1 MLSDDMSN
9 AQWLYHRCSK
19 ARASMGTPLT
29 TLDLC
34 VKILQVIEKTKEDDD
49 IQIPLMEALKD
60 AKQRDLAFIF
70 ELCER
75 AGDLRDDDQLSE
87 EILRAIDADN
97 NTTSTGEE
105 VSAESSSRTSKVG
118 QRGGYN
124 SDEKINFDEMQAYQL
139 RTRVLGLNMPSFLNL
154 WKYLQEAGW
163 TYTSGIYHIPR
174 GTRRKANG
182 KRNPSAKAAF
192 AQMDIVNGASLH
204 MQDESDEGEQD
215 EEGPDEFTSAN
226 DLLDYLDEYCMPNYR
241 ATPAE
246 IKAQQKLLSTKSKA
260 YERRNK
266 RLRWELLEVAY
277 RDRSKQRLNE
287 DDILNN
293 TSKYGHNNRSCEVCF
308 LGAHPI
314 YPRVACRDCRLVV
327 HTNCYGVLDYG
338 DDTTDDPKKLRADEK
353 GLFTC
358 DVCENSLGKIN
369 ARKKATRWNASQSSG
384 YRIHY
389 HPNAICSFCE
399 SNSIAGGMIKI
410 EGECEGEGEGEK
422 RRKRKGADT
431 EQWVHLFCLNEVLRP
446 TNEPSAVRTNTDI
459 ATQLRSK
466 LESYT
471 GIKVCGSCKR
481 RKGEIVKCRGNCGKY
496 FHHLC
501 IQIDPRNDTSY
512 NSKDHLCLD
521 CCVVNETTISQITAE
536 TDEKGTRTDETDQYF
551 DKRPS
556 KRQSTNEGE
565 NDITIPT
572 IKKCVAEAQKLHQQS
587 DLSPS
592 FDTIEMNYQN
602 QFKEWSYLL
611 ASKQSILLYGLGSK
625 RTVLGAFGEA
635 LSNEGDVLNINGY
648 DEDIDLNQLF
658 DYIDQIF
665 LDGRVSVTIDNFL
678 KEPNDSLIT
687 KAASIAKKF
696 ASMRN
701 RPLFILIHTIDGVG
715 LNDDFS
721 QRSLQA
727 LTKSSEKDS
736 CPMIRIA
743 ASVDNIN
750 TAMTLWSPQVE
761 HKFDW
766 VSFSLSFIYW
776 T

>member
-1 MLSDDMSN
+1 MISDDISN
-9 AQWLYHRCSK
+9 ALWLYHRCSK

-34 VKILQVIEKTKEDDD
+34 VKILQVVKKTKDDD

-60 AKQRDLAFIF
+60 AKQRDLSFIF

-75 AGDLRDDDQLSE
+75 VGDLRDDDQLSE
-87 EILRAIDADN
+87 EMLRTIDADTN
-97 NTTSTGEE
+97 NTSKGEE
-105 VSAESSSRTSKVG
+105 ASADSSPRASKNG
-118 QRGGYN
+118 QREDYDL
-124 SDEKINFDEMQAYQL
+124 DEKINLDAMQAYQL
-139 RTRVLGLNMPSFLNL
+139 RTRVLGLNMPTFLNL

-174 GTRRKANG
+174 GGRRKAKGEKNL
-182 KRNPSAKAAF
+182 SAKAAF
-192 AQMDIVNGASLH
+192 AQMDIVNGSSLYT
-204 MQDESDEGEQD
+204 QYESDEGEQD
-215 EEGPDEFTSAN
+215 EEGPEEFTSSN
-226 DLLDYLDEYCMPNYR
+226 DLVDYLDEYCIPDYR

-246 IKAQQKLLSTKSKA
+246 IKAHQNLLSTKSKA

-277 RDRSKQRLNE
+277 GDRLKQRLNE
-287 DDILNN
+287 DDKVNN

-314 YPRVACRDCRLVV
+314 HPRVACRDCRLVV

-338 DDTTDDPKKLRADEK
+338 DETTNNPKKKRADEK

-369 ARKKATRWNASQSSG
+369 AKKKSTRWNASQSSG

-389 HPNAICSFCE
+389 HPNAICSICE
-399 SNSIAGGMIKI
+399 SNSIAGGMVKI
-410 EGECEGEGEGEK
+410 EGDYET
-422 RRKRKGADT
+422 RRKRKT
-431 EQWVHLFCLNEVLRP
+431 VEHWVHLFCLSNLLRQ
-446 TNEPSAVRTNTDI
+446 TNEPSAVRTDTKI
-459 ATQLRSK
+459 ATKLRSK
-466 LESYT
+466 LDSWT
-471 GIKVCGSCKR
+471 GEDVCGSCMR
-481 RKGEIVKCRGNCGKY
+481 RIGVVKCKGNCGKY
-496 FHHLC
+496 FHPLC
-501 IQIDPRNDTSY
+501 IQIDRRNDTSY

-521 CCVVNETTISQITAE
+521 CCDVDEATISQITAE
-536 TDEKGTRTDETDQYF
+536 TGKGTRTDETDQYF
-551 DKRPS
+551 DKRPN
-556 KRQSTNEGE
+556 KRQSIKEQE
-565 NDITIPT
+565 KDITIPT
-572 IKKCVAEAQKLHQQS
+572 IEKCVVEAQRLHHQS

-592 FDTIEMNYQN
+592 YDTIEKSYHN
-602 QFKEWSYLL
+602 QFEEWSYLL

-625 RTVLGAFGEA
+625 RTVLSAFGEA
-635 LSNEGDVLNINGY
+635 LSHEGDVLNINGY
-648 DEDIDLNQLF
+648 DDYFDLNQLF

-665 LDGRVSVTIDNFL
+665 LDGRVSVTIANFL
-678 KEPNDSLIT
+678 REPNDSLIT
-687 KAASIAKKF
+687 KAISIAKTF
-696 ASMRN
+696 ATIRN

-761 HKFDW
+761 YKFDW
-766 VSFSLSFIYW
+766 VSASLSLFLALEV
-776 T
+776 